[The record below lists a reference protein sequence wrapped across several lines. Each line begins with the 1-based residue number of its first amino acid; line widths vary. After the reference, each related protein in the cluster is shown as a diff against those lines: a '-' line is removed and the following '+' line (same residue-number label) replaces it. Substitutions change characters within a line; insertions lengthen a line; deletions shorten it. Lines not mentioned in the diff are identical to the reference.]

1 MGLEEIH
8 HRKLRSIADAYR
20 LAIFRYLLFASLR
33 SGDAAGR
40 NHGGARAAFAP
51 RQGSV
56 RRNQQLLRRGDGGG
70 EFDLEAAQ
78 LYACDDPP
86 ALLQPARTQYGKGC
100 APAVPPARHWNYS
113 LQPPH
118 QWLAY

>member
-8 HRKLRSIADAYR
+8 YRKLRSIASAHR

-51 RQGSV
+51 RQGFV

-70 EFDLEAAQ
+70 EFDFEAAK
-78 LYACDDPP
+78 LYACDDSPT
-86 ALLQPARTQYGKGC
+86 LLQPARTQYGKRC
-100 APAVPPARHWNYS
+100 SSRVPPAR
-113 LQPPH
+113 
-118 QWLAY
+118 